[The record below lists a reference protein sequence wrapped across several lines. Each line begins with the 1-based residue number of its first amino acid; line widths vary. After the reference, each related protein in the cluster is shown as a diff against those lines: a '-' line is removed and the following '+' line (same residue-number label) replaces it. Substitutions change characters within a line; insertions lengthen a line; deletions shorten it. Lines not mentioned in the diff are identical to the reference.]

1 MKIRWKTFSDEVRR
15 RYLSIFENRKV
26 ADIQEDYYSGKWI
39 SKGDLQ
45 EMYEFEKKEILSAYQ
60 EVKQEMNDLK
70 ESFNLN
76 AFANYQRLEHKERG
90 QINSNFK
97 PKV

>member
-45 EMYEFEKKEILSAYQ
+45 TMYEFEKKEILNAYQ
-60 EVKQEMNDLK
+60 EIKQEMNDLK
-70 ESFNLN
+70 QSFNLN
-76 AFANYQRLEHKERG
+76 ALANYRRLERRERG

-97 PKV
+97 PKS

>member
-1 MKIRWKTFSDEVRR
+1 MKIRWKTFSDEVLR
-15 RYLSIFENRKV
+15 RYASIFENRKV

-60 EVKQEMNDLK
+60 DIKQEMYDLK

-76 AFANYQRLEHKERG
+76 AFANYKRLEHKERG
-90 QINSNFK
+90 QMSPNFK
-97 PKV
+97 PKS